1 MSPDERRAM
10 VAASARRYRTTPKGK
25 AKVAAY
31 EATPER
37 HAKKNAYAKAYYEAH
52 KEEIL
57 AHRRAKHKSRPKR
70 I

>member
-10 VAASARRYRTTPKGK
+10 VAASARRYRATPKGK
-25 AKVAAY
+25 ATVAAY

-37 HAKKNAYAKAYYEAH
+37 HARKTAYARAYYQAH

-57 AHRRAKHKSRPKR
+57 AYHRARHKPLPKR